1 MKHLILT
8 ALLAVF
14 SFQLSAQDHGEKI
27 DRNKLKAL
35 KVAHIT
41 EQVNFTQQEAQAFWP
56 LYNAYEDQRNAL
68 QEASKERK
76 KENLEGISESAAKQY
91 LNTLLKIEED
101 YHINQKEYYA
111 KLERVLSA
119 KKIIKVIQA
128 NRSFRKKMIE
138 EFKDRHKKEYKK

>member
-1 MKHLILT
+1 MKHLLIT
-8 ALLAVF
+8 LLLSIFTLHV
-14 SFQLSAQDHGEKI
+14 SAQHHDDKV
-27 DRNKLKAL
+27 DKDKLKTL

-41 EQVNFTQQEAQAFWP
+41 EQVSFTQQEAQAFWP
-56 LYNAYEDQRNAL
+56 LYNTYEEQRDAL
-68 QEASKERK
+68 QEASRERK
-76 KENLEGISESAAKQY
+76 KENLEGISEAAAKKY

-101 YHINQKEYYA
+101 YYSNQKEYYL

-138 EFKDRHKKEYKK
+138 EFKDRHKKDVKK